1 MALSCARVSLGW
13 ILGNTSLQKGLL
25 STGMRLPRE
34 VVESPSPNEF
44 KNHLDMVLRDMILQ
58 RVVRLRVI
66 RLGWVRLIL
75 KVFSNLSNSMIL

>member
-1 MALSCARVSLGW
+1 VVKHWSRP
-13 ILGNTSLQKGLL
+13 
-25 STGMRLPRE
+25 PRE
-34 VVESPSPNEF
+34 VVETPFLDVF